1 MSISD
6 FTTTLLVD
14 QTPEKAFNAINNV
27 RGWWTENSEGSTQ
40 ELNDEF
46 TVRFGET
53 FITMRIAEMIP
64 ERKVV
69 WLVTDCY
76 KHWLKNNKT
85 EWTGTKISFD
95 ISEKDYKTQ
104 ILFTHFGLIPT
115 LECFYGCANAWSEY
129 LHQSLPGLITKNKGK
144 PTPKES
150 RKKATT

>member
-27 RGWWTENSEGSTQ
+27 HGWWTENLEGSTQ
-40 ELNDEF
+40 KLNDEF

-53 FITMRIAEMIP
+53 FITMRIAEMIRD
-64 ERKVV
+64 RKVV

-85 EWTGTKISFD
+85 EWTGTKIIFEISRKDKETEVRFTHQGLVPQYECFD
-95 ISEKDYKTQ
+95 ICS
-104 ILFTHFGLIPT
+104 
-115 LECFYGCANAWSEY
+115 NAWSQY
-129 LHQSLPGLITKNKGK
+129 IQQSLRSLITTGQGEPNS
-144 PTPKES
+144 KE
-150 RKKATT
+150 

>member
-1 MSISD
+1 MSPSD

-85 EWTGTKISFD
+85 EWTGTKIIFEISRKDKETEVRFTHQGLVPQYECFD
-95 ISEKDYKTQ
+95 ICS
-104 ILFTHFGLIPT
+104 
-115 LECFYGCANAWSEY
+115 NAWSQY
-129 LHQSLPGLITKNKGK
+129 IQQSLRSLITTGQGEPNS
-144 PTPKES
+144 KE
-150 RKKATT
+150 